1 LTFAGLVDLLNL
13 YEEVIVD
20 GIEVLFLIFGLIT
33 LAWGGF
39 VILRVSLSCWAE
51 RSTRTFFK
59 DIWSA
64 MAGLWI
70 VIIPLMV
77 LSLPIFLLLTVA
89 IALSGERASAHST
102 QSQPAPS
109 IRRPPPIRRE

>member
-1 LTFAGLVDLLNL
+1 M
-13 YEEVIVD
+13 D
-20 GIEVLFLIFGLIT
+20 GIEVVFVIFGLIT
-33 LAWGGF
+33 LVWGGF

-77 LSLPIFLLLTVA
+77 LSLPIFLLLTLA
-89 IALSGERASAHST
+89 IALSGERTSVHTTPSR
-102 QSQPAPS
+102 PAPPT
-109 IRRPPPIRRE
+109 RRLPPTRRE

>member
-1 LTFAGLVDLLNL
+1 M
-13 YEEVIVD
+13 D
-20 GIEVLFLIFGLIT
+20 GIEVLLLIFGLIT
-33 LAWGGF
+33 LAWGSYI
-39 VILRVSLSCWAE
+39 ILRVSLSCWAE

-59 DIWSA
+59 EIWSA

-102 QSQPAPS
+102 PS
-109 IRRPPPIRRE
+109 RPDPPSRRPPLRRE

>member
-1 LTFAGLVDLLNL
+1 M
-13 YEEVIVD
+13 D
-20 GIEVLFLIFGLIT
+20 GIEVVIVILGFIT
-33 LAWGGF
+33 FVWGSY

-70 VIIPLMV
+70 VVIPLMV

-89 IALSGERASAHST
+89 IAFSGERASARSAP
-102 QSQPAPS
+102 SRPAPPTH
-109 IRRPPPIRRE
+109 RRPPMRSE

>member
-1 LTFAGLVDLLNL
+1 
-13 YEEVIVD
+13 VD
-20 GIEVLFLIFGLIT
+20 GIEVLLLIFGLIT
-33 LAWGGF
+33 LAWGSYI
-39 VILRVSLSCWAE
+39 ILRVSLSCWAE

-59 DIWSA
+59 EIWSA

-102 QSQPAPS
+102 PS
-109 IRRPPPIRRE
+109 RPDPPSRRPPLRRE